1 MWGKING
8 KCIFRSKEKILEG
21 SKGVRWK
28 AFRLSV
34 MWPWSKTVSSALV
47 SLPGPF
53 IGYL

>member
-8 KCIFRSKEKILEG
+8 KCFFRLKEKILEG

-28 AFRLSV
+28 VFRLFI
-34 MWPWSKTVSSALV
+34 MWLWSKIVFSVFVSFFGL
-47 SLPGPF
+47 F